1 VFHLIDGLVVLV
13 LRQFHKT
20 PILVHARVQEVLVD
34 RYQFVAE
41 NAIEMFNDF
50 WVAFQNVAPDS
61 VIGFRKGIA

>member
-1 VFHLIDGLVVLV
+1 
-13 LRQFHKT
+13 
-20 PILVHARVQEVLVD
+20 VQEVLVD